1 MQACKS
7 YLEHHYALKRSQWCD
22 CHLELSILM
31 EPFRGLRTEIL
42 LSPWSVLLEMSW
54 EEGFFKL
61 FIIRNQT
68 ISFCSTLGRPM
79 KTLLWHLPPDSHSP
93 QHFSRVAHI
102 EPAKMLKLSQLLAHT
117 YPGQCSR
124 GQESQHSLPWGS
136 CLAGPPEKLLFP
148 HTDFHTF
155 HSLSLIHF
163 PPNVL
168 HPMELSKKEY

>member
-7 YLEHHYALKRSQWCD
+7 HLEQQYPLKISQWCS
-22 CHLELSILM
+22 CHLEVTILM

-42 LSPWSVLLEMSW
+42 LSQRCVLLEVSW

-68 ISFCSTLGRPM
+68 ISFHSTLGRPV

-102 EPAKMLKLSQLLAHT
+102 EPAGMLKLSQLLAHT

-136 CLAGPPEKLLFP
+136 CLAGPSRKAPFP
-148 HTDFHTF
+148 THRFSHI
-155 HSLSLIHF
+155 SLSPIHF
-163 PPNVL
+163 PPTL
-168 HPMELSKKEY
+168 FHPMELSKKEY